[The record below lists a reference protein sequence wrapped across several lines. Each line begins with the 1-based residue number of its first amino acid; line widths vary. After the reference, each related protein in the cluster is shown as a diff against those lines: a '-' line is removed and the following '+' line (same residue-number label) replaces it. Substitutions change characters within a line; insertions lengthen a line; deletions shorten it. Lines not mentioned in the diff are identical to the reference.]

1 MVTKTQDLYGALEVS
16 PRARKSVI
24 QAAYKA
30 IMKECHPDNGGSE
43 SAART
48 VNMAYDLLSDPLKR
62 QEYDKDRE
70 NLSGVIIGDYRVLKP
85 IAEGGFGKTYLGE
98 HIRVGK
104 PVCIKH
110 CSQISPQDEEIL
122 IEETRAMWDLR
133 HYAIPAVRD
142 LLKLDDGSLA
152 LVMSYI
158 PGLTLE
164 QVVQKVG
171 PLDPEHVAWITE
183 RILNAFMYIHFHGVV
198 HGDVKPQNIIIQHGT
213 HQVAIVDFGLAVS
226 KPKHGEHSKGYTP
239 YFAPPEEIAGQ
250 TILPESDFYSL
261 GMTMIYA
268 LSGGLDHVLLRDVPK
283 STPDAICEFIKK
295 LIVHN
300 VLGRPHDDEK
310 LFAEL
315 QQIRTRVFGR
325 STSGMKPIPGIS

>member
-1 MVTKTQDLYGALEVS
+1 MVTKIQSLYDVLEVS
-16 PRARKSVI
+16 PRARRTVI

-30 IMKECHPDNGGSE
+30 IMKDCHPDNGGSE
-43 SAART
+43 STSRT
-48 VNMAYDLLSDPLKR
+48 VNGAYDLLSNPSKR
-62 QEYDKDRE
+62 KEYDRDRE
-70 NLSGVIIGDYRVLKP
+70 NLSGTIIGDYRVLKP

-104 PVCIKH
+104 QVCIKH

-122 IEETRAMWDLR
+122 VEETRAMWDLR

-171 PLDPEHVAWITE
+171 SLDPEHVAWITE
-183 RILNAFMYIHFHGVV
+183 RILNALLYIHFHGVV
-198 HGDVKPQNIIIQHGT
+198 HGDLKPGNIIIQPET
-213 HQVAIVDFGLAVS
+213 HQVVIVDFGLAVV

-239 YFAPPEEIAGQ
+239 YFAPPEEIDGQ

-268 LSGGLDHVLLRDVPK
+268 LSGDLGHVLSRDVPK

-300 VLGRPHDDEK
+300 ILGRPHDDEK
-310 LFAEL
+310 LFIEL
-315 QQIRTRVFGR
+315 QRVRTLVFGR
-325 STSGMKPIPGIS
+325 NTSGMKPIPGIS